1 MNRSILPLAL
11 AATILVAA
19 CGGGATQAPVAS
31 TSSPAAQSTA
41 GTVSP
46 SPASGAPSPV
56 GSGNATALCAFMQS
70 EIPALQ
76 QAGSTGGAI
85 AQLAIDYANWI
96 DADSSR
102 VLPDAASID
111 VLTKASCPDVRT
123 NVLKILGE
131 DSFANSL

>member
-1 MNRSILPLAL
+1 
-11 AATILVAA
+11 
-19 CGGGATQAPVAS
+19 
-31 TSSPAAQSTA
+31 
-41 GTVSP
+41 
-46 SPASGAPSPV
+46 
-56 GSGNATALCAFMQS
+56 MQS

-85 AQLAIDYANWI
+85 AQLAIDYANWL